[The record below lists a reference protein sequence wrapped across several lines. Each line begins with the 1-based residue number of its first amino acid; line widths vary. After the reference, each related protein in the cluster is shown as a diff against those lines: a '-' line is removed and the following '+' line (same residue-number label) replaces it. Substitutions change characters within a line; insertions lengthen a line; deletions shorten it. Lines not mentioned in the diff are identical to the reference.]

1 MNSQFETAVSVIVV
15 SIVMFI
21 ASLLFKGKERDK
33 PTRFAFRLFY
43 FFAMLFIITTLSNI
57 HYPSPIFEILNNIC
71 VAITNASLTIGILWR
86 CKSNIR
92 TSLVL
97 YLTAIYFITYFII
110 SDNTVQLAY
119 VFNTLCSLVCVYAL
133 LNRTQGSNTG
143 DKGMAMVIL
152 VYAVLLIANLISFIG
167 LVEQGSYSQF
177 MKVVFIFSPAYLA
190 GLTLFLFS
198 SYMLDAHSEL
208 KIQATTDSLTGLY
221 NRRFF
226 LQQSKRILKSAERK
240 KELMCVMMCD
250 IDYFKHV
257 NDCFGHK
264 MGDNA
269 LIAFAQVLK
278 DSLRAGDVLARYGGE
293 EFIVLLPQTNRE
305 KALHVAERMRHE
317 TENLALETGNGIIKL
332 TASFGLCE
340 VNEYDEIETSITQAD
355 KAMYSAKS
363 AGRNIV
369 KHYEHVLA

>member
-1 MNSQFETAVSVIVV
+1 MNSQFEIAFSVIVV

-21 ASLLFKGKERDK
+21 ASLLFKDREGDK
-33 PTRFAFRLFY
+33 PARFAFRLFY
-43 FFAMLFIITTLSNI
+43 FFAMLFIITTLGNI
-57 HYPSPIFEILNNIC
+57 QYPNLTLEILNNIC
-71 VAITNASLTIGILWR
+71 VAMTNATLTIGILWR

-92 TSLVL
+92 TSLIV
-97 YLTAIYFITYFII
+97 YLAVIYFITYFVVGDY
-110 SDNTVQLAY
+110 SVQLAY
-119 VFNTLCSLVCVYAL
+119 AFNTVCSLICVYAL
-133 LNRTQGSNTG
+133 LNRAEGSNTG
-143 DKGMAMVIL
+143 DKGMAIVIL
-152 VYAVLLIANLISFIG
+152 VYAVLLIANLVSFIG
-167 LVEQGSYSQF
+167 LMEQGSYSQF
-177 MKVVFIFSPAYLA
+177 MTVVFIFSPAYLA

-198 SYMLDAHSEL
+198 SYMLDAHREL
-208 KIQATTDSLTGLY
+208 EIQATTDSLTGLY

-226 LQQSKRILKSAERK
+226 LQQSKGILKSAERK
-240 KELMCVMMCD
+240 KEPMCVMMCD
-250 IDYFKHV
+250 IDYFKEV

-269 LIAFAQVLK
+269 LVAFAQVLK
-278 DSLRAGDVLARYGGE
+278 GSLRAGDVLARYGGE

-317 TENLALETGNGIIKL
+317 TENLALEASNGIIKL

-340 VNEYDEIETSITQAD
+340 VNEYEEIETSITQAD
-355 KAMYSAKS
+355 KAMYNAKS